1 MIEIKKPPGGFFL
14 VTCQIRWIESG
25 SIFVIRDSLFVVREG
40 VPLMRHIFLW
50 GLCTG
55 EFEILVQVE
64 KSPAPESEGA
74 ASEAVRGL
82 YYRHVML
89 YLRIHGYR

>member
-1 MIEIKKPPGGFFL
+1 MNDSSRNRSFPGRYLSNKFEIQFL
-14 VTCQIRWIESG
+14 IVFLYFNYTSLLRLLSDFLIESG

-55 EFEILVQVE
+55 FFI
-64 KSPAPESEGA
+64 ESF
-74 ASEAVRGL
+74 VRFL
-82 YYRHVML
+82 D
-89 YLRIHGYR
+89 